1 MCVCV
6 CVAGGVSL
14 AVCVRVTCVAVS
26 RCAAV
31 CRGVCPV
38 CVLCRGVCVAL
49 SAVSRCVACRRVAM
63 SRGVSRGE
71 PVCRGLAVPEGR
83 DVSRRCEPRCAARCA
98 VGVAR
103 LCSFLVIL
111 WGCDLY
117 YNSFSLSGSKGYP
130 PPARPRE
137 ARKQKLLRML

>member
-1 MCVCV
+1 MSRGDRCESRDKVIMCVVAVSRGVSRAAGVCVCV

-14 AVCVRVTCVAVS
+14 AVCVRVTWVAVS

-71 PVCRGLAVPEGR
+71 PVCRGDVCVAMCRGVCRG
-83 DVSRRCEPRCAARCA
+83 VSR
-98 VGVAR
+98 
-103 LCSFLVIL
+103 
-111 WGCDLY
+111 
-117 YNSFSLSGSKGYP
+117 
-130 PPARPRE
+130 
-137 ARKQKLLRML
+137 